1 MASYGIKVS
10 LVIISILA
18 VITYCFLSTATIM
31 SEKRN
36 PRTGKCLGRK
46 GLTFRVLPHKELGGV
61 DSCGLF
67 GVLTFNREILP
78 DREKE

>member
-1 MASYGIKVS
+1 
-10 LVIISILA
+10 
-18 VITYCFLSTATIM
+18 M